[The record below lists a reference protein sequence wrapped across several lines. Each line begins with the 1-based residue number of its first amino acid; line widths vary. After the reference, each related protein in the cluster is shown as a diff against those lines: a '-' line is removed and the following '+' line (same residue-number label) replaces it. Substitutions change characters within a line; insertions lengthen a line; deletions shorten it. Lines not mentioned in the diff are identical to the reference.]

1 MPTMHDVPV
10 NILIEEV
17 AKELHNFNEI
27 KPPVWTVFVKTGM
40 HKERPP
46 KRADW
51 WYVRAAAVLR
61 SVRRL
66 GPVGVEKLRGK
77 YGGKKNM
84 GHKTEHVFK
93 GSGSIIRK
101 VLQQLESAGLIKKGE
116 KGVHK
121 GRIITP
127 KGISLMDK
135 AAVKLYKEMKTA
147 ALKKPEHKVE
157 QKPAPAA
164 TAPQPEQK
172 KPEHKVE
179 QKPAATAPQPEQKKP
194 APAQPPKPAPAP
206 AAQPSQ

>member
-77 YGGKKNM
+77 YGGRKNM

-157 QKPAPAA
+157 QKPAPTAVAA
-164 TAPQPEQK
+164 APQPEQK
-172 KPEHKVE
+172 KPSPV
-179 QKPAATAPQPEQKKP
+179 
-194 APAQPPKPAPAP
+194 AQPPKPAPAP

>member
-121 GRIITP
+121 GRLITP

-135 AAVKLYKEMKTA
+135 AAVRLYKEMKTA

-157 QKPAPAA
+157 QKPAA

-194 APAQPPKPAPAP
+194 APAPQQPKPAPAP

>member
-1 MPTMHDVPV
+1 LPAKAHKVKIMPTMHDIPV
-10 NILIEEV
+10 NLLIEEV
-17 AKELHNFNEI
+17 AKELKNVKEI
-27 KPPVWTVFVKTGM
+27 KPPVWSVFVKTGM

-51 WYVRAAAVLR
+51 WYIRAAAVLR

-77 YGGKKNM
+77 YGGRKNM
-84 GHKTEHVFK
+84 GHKTEHVYK
-93 GSGSIIRK
+93 GSGNIIRK
-101 VLQQLESAGLIKKGE
+101 ILQQLEAAGLIKKGE

-147 ALKKPEHKVE
+147 APKRQEPRAE
-157 QKPAPAA
+157 QRPAAPAPH
-164 TAPQPEQK
+164 PEQK
-172 KPEHKVE
+172 K
-179 QKPAATAPQPEQKKP
+179 QPQP
-194 APAQPPKPAPAP
+194 QPTATQPAP